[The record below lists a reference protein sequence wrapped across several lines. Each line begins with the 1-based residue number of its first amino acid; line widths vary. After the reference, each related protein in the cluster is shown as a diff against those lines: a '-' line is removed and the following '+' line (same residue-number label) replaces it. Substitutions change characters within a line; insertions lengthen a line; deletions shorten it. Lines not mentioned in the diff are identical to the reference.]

1 VPPHDVSTDTTTWT
15 GEAAGTPAVWMLEAL
30 VPPAAATEPAIARPL
45 ERAAAAIARL
55 DQALALHP
63 LAPAFLYRAR
73 LDAVRRQAAVDGQVI
88 DPWHLAAILEGLRLR
103 MDGELRIIDRG
114 VIFDAARHALL
125 LHQWVT
131 APDEPQQREIAH
143 AAAALAATPG
153 PPLFAAARF
162 AHAWLGGDG
171 RGDAGGGRAPLR
183 AALIGHW
190 TGHRLL
196 RVPVPLTGAAALR
209 PDTPWAPAAWLPA
222 FLTAL
227 ADEAA
232 DGLQLLLDLERAW
245 LAARRA
251 IGSRRRHSRAAAA
264 VDLLAAAPLISATSL
279 AAGLGM
285 AVKNAARLLEEFC
298 AAGIAV
304 EVTHRSRRRLFGLKG
319 MAPLR
324 DAVVPP
330 PRPQPGRGRGRPPTI
345 PYDAEAPPAP
355 PLDRPHTPLERRA
368 FDYGD
373 LEQAMAVLDQA
384 IRRTR
389 RALDQLARGEAP
401 VSADPMSRHLGPPV
415 TPSDGAP
422 NVKTERVAVD

>member
-1 VPPHDVSTDTTTWT
+1 MIAQT
-15 GEAAGTPAVWMLEAL
+15 GAAGTQETWMLDAL
-30 VPPAAATEPAIARPL
+30 MQTPASTERTIVAPL

-73 LDAVRRQAAVDGQVI
+73 LDAVRYQAAVDGQMI
-88 DPWHLAAILEGLRLR
+88 DPWHLAALLEGLRLR

-114 VIFDAARHALL
+114 VIFDAAHHALS
-125 LHQWVT
+125 LHQWLT
-131 APDEPQQREIAH
+131 APDEAQQIEIAR
-143 AAAALAATPG
+143 AGAALAATPG

-190 TGHRLL
+190 TVHRLL
-196 RVPVPLTGAAALR
+196 RAPVPLTGAAALR
-209 PDTPWAPAAWLPA
+209 ADTPWAPAAWLPA
-222 FLTAL
+222 FLAAL

-245 LAARRA
+245 FAARRA
-251 IGSRRRHSRAAAA
+251 IGGRRRHSRASAA

-279 AAGLGM
+279 GVGLGM
-285 AVKNAARLLEEFC
+285 AVKNAALLLDEFC
-298 AAGIAV
+298 AAEIAV

-330 PRPQPGRGRGRPPTI
+330 PRPQPGRGRGRPPTV
-345 PYDAEAPPAP
+345 PYDAEPLPALLP
-355 PLDRPHTPLERRA
+355 DRPLTPIERRA

-389 RALDQLARGEAP
+389 RALDQRARGEAP
-401 VSADPMSRHLGPPV
+401 VSADPMSRHPIPV
-415 TPSDGAP
+415 ATH
-422 NVKTERVAVD
+422 RR